1 MCKRLVIPEQ
11 EDAEKEIS
19 VAQPWWKFT
28 VRFNV
33 AVKHRVPVARLH
45 NKMTEG
51 VMMQWGFVPSPERQQ
66 QQQEISVG
74 AALVPSDAV
83 LTSEDYRRAWLY
95 GQRCVIPLAGF
106 YAWHR
111 STDGVSRPSYV
122 RLVNRAV
129 FGVAGLWERTVLD
142 EGEDVIESCALLTV
156 PANRLIAE
164 IDDDQQMP
172 AILHRRLRR
181 MAHFDGIEGTVTAA
195 NLSPR
200 AHGDA
205 PCWSARELPRIRR
218 CRADPPGGLSRLF
231 DWLPMR
237 RCARPKPCTNDAGA
251 SSGSL
256 HGLLK

>member
-19 VAQPWWKFT
+19 VAKPWWKFT

-45 NKMTEG
+45 NKITEG
-51 VMMQWGFVPSPERQQ
+51 VMMQWGFVPPPERQK
-66 QQQEISVG
+66 QQEISVG

-83 LTSEDYRRAWLY
+83 LTCVDYRRAWLY

-106 YAWHR
+106 YVWHLDA
-111 STDGVSRPSYV
+111 DGVSRPSYV

-164 IDDDQQMP
+164 IDDDQRMP
-172 AILHRRLRR
+172 AILRREEYDEWLTSTASKAQSLLRTYPLER
-181 MAHFDGIEGTVTAA
+181 MVTHPVGPRVNYPEFDDADLIRPAA
-195 NLSPR
+195 V
-200 AHGDA
+200 
-205 PCWSARELPRIRR
+205 
-218 CRADPPGGLSRLF
+218 
-231 DWLPMR
+231 
-237 RCARPKPCTNDAGA
+237 
-251 SSGSL
+251 
-256 HGLLK
+256 

>member
-1 MCKRLVIPEQ
+1 VIPEQ

-172 AILHRRLRR
+172 AILHREDYDEWLTSTASKAQSLLRTYPLER
-181 MAHFDGIEGTVTAA
+181 MVTHPVGPRVNYLEFD
-195 NLSPR
+195 
-200 AHGDA
+200 DA
-205 PCWSARELPRIRR
+205 ELIRP
-218 CRADPPGGLSRLF
+218 AV
-231 DWLPMR
+231 
-237 RCARPKPCTNDAGA
+237 
-251 SSGSL
+251 
-256 HGLLK
+256 

>member
-1 MCKRLVIPEQ
+1 VIPEQ
-11 EDAEKEIS
+11 EDAEQEIF

-45 NKMTEG
+45 NKITEG
-51 VMMQWGFVPSPERQQ
+51 VMMQWGFVPPPERQQ
-66 QQQEISVG
+66 QQAISVG
-74 AALVPSDAV
+74 AALVPSDEV

-106 YAWHR
+106 YVWHL
-111 STDGVSRPSYV
+111 SADGVSRPSYV

-164 IDDDQQMP
+164 IDDDRRMP
-172 AILHRRLRR
+172 AILHREDYDEWLTSTASKAQSLLRTYPLER
-181 MAHFDGIEGTVTAA
+181 MVTHLVGPRVNYPEFDD
-195 NLSPR
+195 P
-200 AHGDA
+200 
-205 PCWSARELPRIRR
+205 ELIRP
-218 CRADPPGGLSRLF
+218 AV
-231 DWLPMR
+231 
-237 RCARPKPCTNDAGA
+237 
-251 SSGSL
+251 
-256 HGLLK
+256 

>member
-51 VMMQWGFVPSPERQQ
+51 VMMQWGFVPPPERQQ
-66 QQQEISVG
+66 LQQISVG

-106 YAWHR
+106 YVWHL
-111 STDGVSRPSYV
+111 SDDGVSRPSYV

-172 AILHRRLRR
+172 AILHREDYDEWLTSTASKAQSLLRTYPLER
-181 MAHFDGIEGTVTAA
+181 MVTHPVGPRVNYLEFDDAELIRPAA
-195 NLSPR
+195 V
-200 AHGDA
+200 
-205 PCWSARELPRIRR
+205 
-218 CRADPPGGLSRLF
+218 
-231 DWLPMR
+231 
-237 RCARPKPCTNDAGA
+237 
-251 SSGSL
+251 
-256 HGLLK
+256 

>member
-19 VAQPWWKFT
+19 IAQPWWKFT

-45 NKMTEG
+45 NKITEG

-66 QQQEISVG
+66 QQEISVG

-83 LTSEDYRRAWLY
+83 LTCEDYRRAWLY
-95 GQRCVIPLAGF
+95 GQRCVSPLAGF
-106 YAWHR
+106 YVWHL
-111 STDGVSRPSYV
+111 SADGVSRPSYV

-164 IDDDQQMP
+164 IDDDHQMP
-172 AILHRRLRR
+172 AILRREDYDEWLTSTVSKAQSLLRTYPHER
-181 MAHFDGIEGTVTAA
+181 MVTHPVGPRVNYPEFD
-195 NLSPR
+195 
-200 AHGDA
+200 DA
-205 PCWSARELPRIRR
+205 ELIRP
-218 CRADPPGGLSRLF
+218 AV
-231 DWLPMR
+231 
-237 RCARPKPCTNDAGA
+237 
-251 SSGSL
+251 
-256 HGLLK
+256 

>member
-1 MCKRLVIPEQ
+1 MSHPADSSAETPLTGTLVGMCKRLVIPEQ

-45 NKMTEG
+45 NKITEG
-51 VMMQWGFVPSPERQQ
+51 VMMRWGFVPPPERQ

-106 YAWHR
+106 YVWHL
-111 STDGVSRPSYV
+111 SADGVSRPSYV

-129 FGVAGLWERTVLD
+129 FGVAGLWERTVLE

-172 AILHRRLRR
+172 AILHREDYDEWLTSTVSKARSLLRTYPLER
-181 MAHFDGIEGTVTAA
+181 MVTHPVGPRVNYPEFDDAELIRPAA
-195 NLSPR
+195 V
-200 AHGDA
+200 
-205 PCWSARELPRIRR
+205 
-218 CRADPPGGLSRLF
+218 
-231 DWLPMR
+231 
-237 RCARPKPCTNDAGA
+237 
-251 SSGSL
+251 
-256 HGLLK
+256 

>member
-1 MCKRLVIPEQ
+1 VSHPTDSSAKTPRAGTLVPMCKRLVIPEQ

-19 VAQPWWKFT
+19 IAQPWWKFT

-45 NKMTEG
+45 NKVTEG
-51 VMMQWGFVPSPERQQ
+51 VMMQWGFVPPPERQ

-106 YAWHR
+106 YVWHL
-111 STDGVSRPSYV
+111 SADGVSRPSYV

-172 AILHRRLRR
+172 AILHREDYDEWLTSTASKARSLLRTYPLER
-181 MAHFDGIEGTVTAA
+181 MVTHPVGPRVNYPEFD
-195 NLSPR
+195 
-200 AHGDA
+200 DA
-205 PCWSARELPRIRR
+205 ELIRPIR
-218 CRADPPGGLSRLF
+218 Q
-231 DWLPMR
+231 
-237 RCARPKPCTNDAGA
+237 
-251 SSGSL
+251 
-256 HGLLK
+256 

>member
-1 MCKRLVIPEQ
+1 MNLGYRTVRLVAQNVSHPADSSAETPRAGTLVRMCKRLVIPEQ

-45 NKMTEG
+45 NKITEG
-51 VMMQWGFVPSPERQQ
+51 VMMQWGFVPPPERQR
-66 QQQEISVG
+66 QQEIPVG

-83 LTSEDYRRAWLY
+83 LTCEDYRRAWLY

-106 YAWHR
+106 YVWHL
-111 STDGVSRPSYV
+111 SADGVSRPSYV

-172 AILHRRLRR
+172 AILHREDYDEWLTSTASKAQSLLRTYPLER
-181 MAHFDGIEGTVTAA
+181 MVTHPVGPRVNYPEFDDAELIRPATV
-195 NLSPR
+195 
-200 AHGDA
+200 
-205 PCWSARELPRIRR
+205 
-218 CRADPPGGLSRLF
+218 
-231 DWLPMR
+231 
-237 RCARPKPCTNDAGA
+237 
-251 SSGSL
+251 
-256 HGLLK
+256 

>member
-11 EDAEKEIS
+11 EEAEQEIS

-45 NKMTEG
+45 NKITEG
-51 VMMQWGFVPSPERQQ
+51 VMMQWGFVPPPERQQ
-66 QQQEISVG
+66 QQDISVG

-83 LTSEDYRRAWLY
+83 LSCEDYRRAWLY

-106 YAWHR
+106 YVWHL
-111 STDGVSRPSYV
+111 SADGVSRPSYV

-172 AILHRRLRR
+172 AILHREEYDEWLMSTASKAQSLLRTYPFER
-181 MAHFDGIEGTVTAA
+181 MVTHPVGPRVNYLEFDDSELIRPAA
-195 NLSPR
+195 V
-200 AHGDA
+200 
-205 PCWSARELPRIRR
+205 
-218 CRADPPGGLSRLF
+218 
-231 DWLPMR
+231 
-237 RCARPKPCTNDAGA
+237 
-251 SSGSL
+251 
-256 HGLLK
+256 

>member
-11 EDAEKEIS
+11 EDAEQEIS

-45 NKMTEG
+45 NKITEG
-51 VMMQWGFVPSPERQQ
+51 VMMQWGFVPPPERQ

-106 YAWHR
+106 YVWHL
-111 STDGVSRPSYV
+111 SPDGVSRPSYV

-129 FGVAGLWERTVLD
+129 FGVAGLWERTVLE

-172 AILHRRLRR
+172 AILHREDYDEWFTSTASKAQSLLRTYPLER
-181 MAHFDGIEGTVTAA
+181 MVTHPVGPRVNYPEFD
-195 NLSPR
+195 
-200 AHGDA
+200 DA
-205 PCWSARELPRIRR
+205 ELIRP
-218 CRADPPGGLSRLF
+218 AV
-231 DWLPMR
+231 
-237 RCARPKPCTNDAGA
+237 
-251 SSGSL
+251 
-256 HGLLK
+256 

>member
-51 VMMQWGFVPSPERQQ
+51 VMMQWGFVPPPERQQ
-66 QQQEISVG
+66 QQDISVG
-74 AALVPSDAV
+74 AALLPSDAV
-83 LTSEDYRRAWLY
+83 LTCEDYRRAWLY

-106 YAWHR
+106 YVWHL
-111 STDGVSRPSYV
+111 SADGVSRPSYV

-172 AILHRRLRR
+172 AILRREDYDEWLTSTASKAQSLLRTYPLER
-181 MAHFDGIEGTVTAA
+181 MVTHPVGPRVNYLEFDDAELIRPAA
-195 NLSPR
+195 V
-200 AHGDA
+200 
-205 PCWSARELPRIRR
+205 
-218 CRADPPGGLSRLF
+218 
-231 DWLPMR
+231 
-237 RCARPKPCTNDAGA
+237 
-251 SSGSL
+251 
-256 HGLLK
+256 